1 MAKGYLIL
9 TEAIHDR
16 AGMDAYGAASF
27 PSIREFGAR
36 VLVAAEDVD
45 VVEGQWHGDRTVV
58 VEFDSVEQARAWY
71 ESESYQAALPLRL
84 GASTCN
90 GVIVPGFEPAPS

>member
-1 MAKGYLIL
+1 MPKGYLLL
-9 TEAIHDR
+9 TEDIHDR
-16 AGMDAYGAASF
+16 EGMDAYGAASF

-36 VLVAAEDVD
+36 VLVATESLDVI
-45 VVEGQWHGDRTVV
+45 EGTWHGHRTVV

-84 GASTCN
+84 AASNCN
-90 GVIVPGFEPAPS
+90 GVIVPGFEPATS